1 MRMTR
6 WLNALFFLLVWV
18 GPPAQAAGAEPLRV
32 LVSSAWSMPL
42 LELRD
47 EQVRG
52 GIVPDMARAI
62 AHTLSMPVSFVLMP
76 RARMDASALAG
87 EADLRCYVRTAWSS
101 TPDAY
106 QWSGELFRV
115 GNVLV
120 GHSAQPQ
127 PAALESL
134 PPKTLIG
141 AARGFMY
148 PVLEPGF
155 QSGRWRREDAI
166 DIEKLLLK
174 LALDRHS
181 YAVVDELS
189 LDWFLRQTTQ
199 PSIAPWRLG
208 LSQESI
214 QCAVPKAGRV
224 APEKLLP
231 AIERLKSSGEMQRI
245 LQRYR

>member
-1 MRMTR
+1 
-6 WLNALFFLLVWV
+6 
-18 GPPAQAAGAEPLRV
+18 
-32 LVSSAWSMPL
+32 
-42 LELRD
+42 
-47 EQVRG
+47 
-52 GIVPDMARAI
+52 
-62 AHTLSMPVSFVLMP
+62 
-76 RARMDASALAG
+76 
-87 EADLRCYVRTAWSS
+87 
-101 TPDAY
+101 
-106 QWSGELFRV
+106 
-115 GNVLV
+115 
-120 GHSAQPQ
+120 
-127 PAALESL
+127 
-134 PPKTLIG
+134 
-141 AARGFMY
+141 MY